1 MSFLEDTIPSLGVG
15 DLPVG
20 GVLNQLYLN
29 FAATHLKID
38 EWISLT
44 TNLPYLGLA

>member
-15 DLPVG
+15 NLPVG

-29 FAATHLKID
+29 LATTHLEID
-38 EWISLT
+38 HYEMQQQQQT
-44 TNLPYLGLA
+44 

>member
-29 FAATHLKID
+29 FAATHL
-38 EWISLT
+38 EISMDMDLSH
-44 TNLPYLGLA
+44 N